1 MASFFTPLRRYPLAG
16 RLCVWP
22 GGVVGNEP
30 SALMCPADIWLRDE
44 KRALRRVMSSRRDEL
59 SADQRGRF
67 AQAATDLL
75 LDLPEVATARVVAG
89 FVSTRSEIDTSRVI
103 DGLRRRGVT
112 VALPRVSA
120 ELLPPRLRFHR
131 VEGPSELVF
140 GIFGLLEPGP
150 GCPEIAPH
158 DIDVFLVPGL
168 AFDARGGRVGYGGGY
183 YDELMAYVRAHPD
196 GPSGFFVGFGYDFQL
211 AETCPTGEWDVPIDC
226 LVTDARVVR
235 CGSAP
240 E

>member
-1 MASFFTPLRRYPLAG
+1 M
-16 RLCVWP
+16 
-22 GGVVGNEP
+22 VGNEP
-30 SALMCPADIWLRDE
+30 SGSMSPADLWLRDE
-44 KRALRRVMSSRRDEL
+44 KRALRRAMTGRREEL
-59 SADQRGRF
+59 SAEQRAQS
-67 AQAATDLL
+67 AQAATDRFLE
-75 LDLPEVATARVVAG
+75 LPEVTAARVVAA
-89 FVSTRSEIDTSRVI
+89 FVSTRSEIDTSRAVE
-103 DGLRRRGVT
+103 GLRRRGVT
-112 VALPRVSA
+112 VVLPRVSA
-120 ELLPPRLRFHR
+120 ELLPPRLRFHK

-158 DIDVFLVPGL
+158 DIDVFMVPGL

-211 AETCPTGEWDVPIDC
+211 TESCPTGEWDVPIDC
-226 LVTDARVVR
+226 IVTDTRVIR
-235 CGSAP
+235 CGSVP